1 MDKQDYVF
9 HAPTSM
15 EEAKCLLGVAVSLQK
30 EDDQFHCGLAFGMNG
45 NHVNIIHLTGHNGLR
60 LSTNWGIFK
69 IFVKPNI
76 GIDRQIAFLPL
87 CKLIINNMGK
97 EGFEVKYGLRY
108 DEYAE
113 YDENGLLH
121 LGEHEIGL
129 TCATYVLTLFHSVGF
144 DLVDIHN
151 WPMRESDKKWL
162 KKIIETYSN
171 PEVKTHV
178 NMTKEHLEKMSNE
191 DVTSRFRPEEV
202 AVSSALFRGKAA
214 PTDEIWKHGEMLN
227 KYMYEIY

>member
-15 EEAKCLLGVAVSLQK
+15 EEASCLLGVAVSLHK
-30 EDDQFHCGLAFGMNG
+30 EDNQFHCGLAFGMHG
-45 NHVNIIHLTGHNGLR
+45 DKVNIIHLTSHNGLR
-60 LSTNWGIFK
+60 LSTKWGNFK

-87 CKLIINNMGK
+87 CKLIINNIGK

-113 YDENGLLH
+113 YDENGILH

-151 WPMRESDKKWL
+151 WPMRESDKEWL
-162 KKIIETYSN
+162 KKIIETYSD
-171 PEVKTHV
+171 PVVKTHV

-202 AVSSALFRGKAA
+202 AVSSALYRGKAA